1 MTGPGGTADPGG
13 APQAGGAPRTGSA
26 PGPAG
31 TAPASGQDGPLP
43 PRSVVC
49 DGAGTRGAGMARAFA
64 LGGSAATMVARRRT
78 TLDAAW
84 QRIEQSVA
92 LMIAAGRVR
101 DADTDA
107 ILGRITAATDLDDAD
122 LTADLVIEMVTEDVA
137 AKRALYRVIEPL
149 LGPDTI
155 LATCTSSLPLA
166 ELAAGLARPGQFIG
180 YHWFNPPELVDLV
193 EIVPAGQTAAAVAD
207 RVTAFTLAIGK
218 QAVRVAADVPGFIAN
233 RLQYALLREAYHLVE
248 AGVCTPAEV
257 DAVVTAALGPRWT
270 VIGPFLSVDL
280 AGLDVHQAVVQHL
293 FPRLSTEPGVPPLL
307 AALRAD
313 GALGV
318 KGGRGVL
325 GSYDDDQV
333 RAIAE
338 RRARVLLGL
347 DSLRGPA

>member
-1 MTGPGGTADPGG
+1 MTRPGGT
-13 APQAGGAPRTGSA
+13 
-26 PGPAG
+26 PGPG
-31 TAPASGQDGPLP
+31 GPLP

-49 DGAGTRGAGMARAFA
+49 VGAGTMGAGMALAFA
-64 LGGSAATMVARRRT
+64 IGGSAATMVARRQA
-78 TLDAAW
+78 TLDTAW
-84 QRIEQSVA
+84 RRIEQSIG
-92 LMIAAGRVR
+92 LITAAGRLR

-107 ILGRITAATDLDDAD
+107 IIGRIAAATDLGDAD
-122 LTADLVIEMVTEDVA
+122 LTADLVIEMVAENA
-137 AKRALYRVIEPL
+137 GAKRQLYRVIEPL

-166 ELAAGLARPGQFIG
+166 ELAAGLDRPGQFIG

-193 EIVPAGQTAAAVAD
+193 EIVPAERTAAAVTD

-218 QAVRVAADVPGFIAN
+218 QPVRVAADVPGFIAN

-248 AGVCTPAEV
+248 AGGCTPAEV
-257 DAVVTAALGPRWT
+257 DLVVTAALGPRWT

-280 AGLDVHQAVVQHL
+280 AGLDVHQAVVEHL
-293 FPRLSTEPGVPPLL
+293 FPSLATTAGVPPLL
-307 AALRAD
+307 AALRAE

-318 KGGRGVL
+318 KGGRGLL
-325 GSYDDDQV
+325 GSYDDDKS
-333 RAIAE
+333 RALAE